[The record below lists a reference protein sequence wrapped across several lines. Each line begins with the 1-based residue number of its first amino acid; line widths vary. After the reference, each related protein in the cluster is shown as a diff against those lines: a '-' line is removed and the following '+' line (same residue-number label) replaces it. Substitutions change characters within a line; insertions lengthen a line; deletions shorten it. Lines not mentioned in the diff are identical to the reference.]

1 MPEWTSVADTY
12 LHPSTPPVMSV
23 SPVTLTVPGRPLDL
37 EVRVSAPTT
46 GTGLPVILFSHGH
59 GGAYGLSSLDG
70 YLPLAKVWAARG
82 FVVIQPNHL
91 SAPRLS
97 HQLADEPGAP
107 LFWRSRAEDMSN
119 ILDRLDE
126 IEQAVPQI
134 AGRIDRNKIAV
145 AGHSLGSFTGELLLG
160 ARVTDPDTGE
170 EVNALDPRIT
180 QGVLLGAIGRGGDA
194 FNGFMSA
201 NVPVLRTTDLTT
213 MTTPALIVAG
223 DKDDSQHWTTM
234 GPDWHADPYHLAP
247 GPKALLTV
255 FDGEHLLGGIQGH
268 DSVETT
274 DESPD
279 RVGAIAELTA
289 AYLRTAFDP
298 DSNAWQTAQDA
309 LATAPGAFGRVESK

>member
-1 MPEWTSVADTY
+1 MPEWTSAADTY
-12 LHPSTPPVMSV
+12 LHPSTPPVLSV

-37 EVRVSAPTT
+37 EVRVSAPVT
-46 GTGLPVILFSHGH
+46 GTDLPIILFSHGH

-97 HQLADEPGAP
+97 RRVENEPGAP
-107 LFWRSRAEDMSN
+107 LFWRSRTEDMSN
-119 ILDRLDE
+119 IIDRLDE
-126 IEQAVPQI
+126 IEQAVPQL
-134 AGRIDRNKIAV
+134 AGRMNRSKIAI

-160 ARVTDPDTGE
+160 AKVTDPDTGE

-180 QGVLLGAIGRGGDA
+180 QGVLLGAIGRGGDT
-194 FNGFMSA
+194 FNGSMSA
-201 NVPVLRTTDLTT
+201 TVPVLRTTDLKT
-213 MTTPALIVAG
+213 MTTPALVVAG

-247 GPKALLTV
+247 APKTLLTV

-279 RVGAIAELTA
+279 RVAATAELTA
-289 AYLRTAFDP
+289 AYLRTAFNP
-298 DSNAWQTAQDA
+298 DDTSWQTAQDT
-309 LATAPGAFGRVESK
+309 LTTGPNAFGRVESK

>member
-1 MPEWTSVADTY
+1 MTEWTSIADTY
-12 LHPSTPPVMSV
+12 LHPATPPVISV
-23 SPVTLTVPGRPLDL
+23 SPVTLSVPGRPLHL
-37 EVRVSAPTT
+37 EVRVSAPMT
-46 GTGLPVILFSHGH
+46 GTDLPIILLSHGH

-91 SAPRLS
+91 SAPRLGR
-97 HQLADEPGAP
+97 LVGDRPEAP
-107 LFWRSRAEDMSN
+107 LFWRSRAEDMSS

-126 IEQAVPQI
+126 IEQAVPQL
-134 AGRIDRNKIAV
+134 AGRMNRSKVAV

-160 ARVTDPDTGE
+160 ARITDPDTGE
-170 EVNALDPRIT
+170 EVNLLEPRIT
-180 QGVLLGAIGRGGDA
+180 QGVLLGATGRGGDT
-194 FNGFMSA
+194 FDGFMA
-201 NVPVLRTTDLTT
+201 DRVPVFRTIDLTT
-213 MTTPALIVAG
+213 MTTPALVVAG

-247 GPKALLTV
+247 GPKTLLTV
-255 FDGEHLLGGIQGH
+255 VDGEHLLGGIQGH

-279 RVGAIAELTA
+279 RVAAVAELTA

-298 DSNAWQTAQDA
+298 GDNAWQAAQDA
-309 LATAPGAFGRVESK
+309 LTTGPDTFGRVESK

>member
-1 MPEWTSVADTY
+1 MTEWTSVADTY

-23 SPVTLTVPGRPLDL
+23 SPVSLTVPGRPLDL
-37 EVRVSAPTT
+37 EVRVSAPVT
-46 GTGLPVILFSHGH
+46 GADLPMILFSHGH

-97 HQLADEPGAP
+97 HQVANRPGAP

-126 IEQAVPQI
+126 IEQAVPQL
-134 AGRIDRNKIAV
+134 AGRIDRDKIAV

-170 EVNALDPRIT
+170 KVNAFDPRIT
-180 QGVLLGAIGRGGDA
+180 QGVLLGAIGRGGEV
-194 FNGFMSA
+194 FNGYRSA
-201 NVPVLRTTDLTT
+201 SVPVLRTTDLTT
-213 MTTPALIVAG
+213 MATPALVVAG

-234 GPDWHADPYHLAP
+234 GPDWHTDPYHLAP
-247 GPKALLTV
+247 GPKTLLTV

-268 DSVETT
+268 DSMETT

-289 AYLRTAFDP
+289 AYLRTAFNP
-298 DSNAWQTAQDA
+298 DDNAWQAAQDS
-309 LATAPGAFGRVESK
+309 LTTGPKAFGRVESN

>member
-1 MPEWTSVADTY
+1 MPEWTSIADTY
-12 LHPSTPPVMSV
+12 LHPSTPPVLSV

-37 EVRVSAPTT
+37 EVRVSAPVT
-46 GTGLPVILFSHGH
+46 GTDLPVILFSHGH

-97 HQLADEPGAP
+97 HQVADQLGAP
-107 LFWRSRAEDMSN
+107 LFWRSRTEDMSN

-134 AGRIDRNKIAV
+134 AGRIDRSRIAV

-160 ARVTDPDTGE
+160 AKVTDPDTGE

-180 QGVLLGAIGRGGDA
+180 QGVLLGAIGPGGEA
-194 FNGFMSA
+194 FNGYMSA
-201 NVPVLRTTDLTT
+201 NVPVFRTTDLTT
-213 MTTPALIVAG
+213 MTTPALVVAG

-234 GPDWHADPYHLAP
+234 GPDWHTDAYHLAP
-247 GPKALLTV
+247 GPKTLLTV

-289 AYLRTAFDP
+289 AYLRTAFNPAD
-298 DSNAWQTAQDA
+298 NAWHTAQNA
-309 LATAPGAFGRVESK
+309 LTTGPVAIGRVESK

>member
-12 LHPSTPPVMSV
+12 LHPSAPPVMSV

-37 EVRVSAPTT
+37 EVRVSAPVT
-46 GTGLPVILFSHGH
+46 GADLPIILFSHGQ

-82 FVVIQPNHL
+82 FVVIQPHHL

-97 HQLADEPGAP
+97 HRVADQPGAP
-107 LFWRSRAEDMSN
+107 FFWRSRVEDMSG

-126 IEQAVPQI
+126 IEQAVPQL
-134 AGRIDRNKIAV
+134 AGRLDRGKVAV
-145 AGHSLGSFTGELLLG
+145 AGHSAGSFTSELLLG
-160 ARVTDPDTGE
+160 AGATDPDTGRAM
-170 EVNALDPRIT
+170 NALDPRIT

-194 FNGFMSA
+194 FDGFMSA
-201 NVPVLRTTDLTT
+201 RVPLFRTTDLTT
-213 MTTPALIVAG
+213 MTTPALVVAG
-223 DKDDSQHWTTM
+223 DKDDSQHWTTI

-247 GPKALLTV
+247 GPKTLLTV

-268 DSVETT
+268 DSIETT

-279 RVGAIAELTA
+279 RVAAIAELTA
-289 AYLRTAFDP
+289 AYLRSAFHP
-298 DSNAWQTAQDA
+298 GDSSWQTAQAA
-309 LATAPGAFGRVESK
+309 LTTGPGALGRVESK

>member
-23 SPVTLTVPGRPLDL
+23 SPVTLTVPGRPIGLD
-37 EVRVSAPTT
+37 VRVSAPMT
-46 GTGLPVILFSHGH
+46 GTGLPIILLSHGH

-91 SAPRLS
+91 SAPRLG
-97 HQLADEPGAP
+97 HQIADEPGAP
-107 LFWRSRAEDMSN
+107 IFWRSRVADMTG

-126 IEQAVPQI
+126 IEQAVPQL
-134 AGRIDRNKIAV
+134 AGRTDRSKIAV
-145 AGHSLGSFTGELLLG
+145 AGHSLGSFTAELLLG

-194 FNGFMSA
+194 FDGSRSA
-201 NVPVLRTTDLTT
+201 AVPVFRTTDLTT
-213 MTTPALIVAG
+213 MTTPALVVAG

-247 GPKALLTV
+247 GPKTLLTV

-268 DSVETT
+268 DSIETT

-279 RVGAIAELTA
+279 RVAAIAELGA
-289 AYLRTAFDP
+289 AYLRTAFNP
-298 DSNAWQTAQDA
+298 DDHSWQTAQSA
-309 LATAPGAFGRVESK
+309 LTTGPDAFGRVESK

>member
-1 MPEWTSVADTY
+1 MTEWTSVADTY
-12 LHPSTPPVMSV
+12 LHPSAPPVMSV

-37 EVRVSAPTT
+37 EVRVSAPMT
-46 GTGLPVILFSHGH
+46 GTDLPMILFSHGH

-97 HQLADEPGAP
+97 HQVADQPGAP

-126 IEQAVPQI
+126 IEQAVPQL

-180 QGVLLGAIGRGGDA
+180 QGVLLGAIGRGGEA
-194 FNGFMSA
+194 FNGYRSA

-213 MTTPALIVAG
+213 MATPALVVAG

-234 GPDWHADPYHLAP
+234 GPDWHTDPYHLAP
-247 GPKALLTV
+247 GPKTLLTV

-289 AYLRTAFDP
+289 AYLHTAFNP
-298 DSNAWQTAQDA
+298 DDNAWQTAQDS
-309 LATAPGAFGRVESK
+309 LTTGPEAFGRVESK

>member
-12 LHPSTPPVMSV
+12 LHPSAPPVMSV

-37 EVRVSAPTT
+37 ELRVSAPVT
-46 GTGLPVILFSHGH
+46 GDGLPIILFSHGH

-91 SAPRLS
+91 SAPRLRR
-97 HQLADEPGAP
+97 QVADQPGAP
-107 LFWRSRAEDMSN
+107 LFWRSRAQDMSAV
-119 ILDRLDE
+119 LDRLDE
-126 IEQAVPQI
+126 IAQAVPQL
-134 AGRIDRNKIAV
+134 AGRMDRSRVAV

-180 QGVLLGAIGRGGDA
+180 QGVLLGAIGRGGDT
-194 FNGFMSA
+194 FNGFMAA
-201 NVPVLRTTDLTT
+201 NAPVFRTTDLTT
-213 MTTPALIVAG
+213 MTTPALVVAG
-223 DKDDSQHWTTM
+223 DRDDSQHWTTM

-247 GPKALLTV
+247 GPKTLLTV
-255 FDGEHLLGGIQGH
+255 FGGEHLLGGIQGH

-274 DESPD
+274 DENPD
-279 RVGAIAELTA
+279 RVAAIAELTA
-289 AYLRTAFDP
+289 AYLRTAFHPGDT
-298 DSNAWQTAQDA
+298 SWQTARDA
-309 LATAPGAFGRVESK
+309 LTTGPDAFGRVESK